1 VTVASMG
8 GEMRRTARG
17 DASPLSGAGDDAL
30 DRDVAAGRHE
40 LYRAVNTNIVAL
52 VDRFNA
58 GLPESMFQVC
68 CECGRSECTEMIS
81 LRRDEYES
89 ARVVATHF
97 LAATGHA
104 LPNVERV
111 VLDKGR
117 YTVVEL
123 VSETPPGSRP
133 DNRRRKGKR

>member
-1 VTVASMG
+1 M
-8 GEMRRTARG
+8 ARG
-17 DASPLSGAGDDAL
+17 DASPLSGAADDDAL
-30 DRDVAAGRHE
+30 DREVAAKRHE

-58 GLPESMFQVC
+58 GLPDSMLQVY
-68 CECGRSECTEMIS
+68 CECGRNECTETMS
-81 LRRDEYES
+81 LQRDEYES
-89 ARVVATHF
+89 ARAVATHF

-123 VSETPPGSRP
+123 VSETPPGSRS
-133 DNRRRKGKR
+133 DNRTRKGVR